1 MQAACQRPRV
11 AHGLLL
17 HADMRSCS
25 LLITV
30 ACALAGCEAA
40 ADPSGLADQLIAI
53 RDRMHTRFAATSN
66 IRTAIALGDLERVH
80 AEARVIAQLDE
91 PDMLP
96 QWQPYVANISDAAAQ
111 ITTSTSTVGA
121 ARTLAALGR
130 RCAQC
135 HEAAGAKIAFARV
148 PSPVRDVKL
157 ASEMA
162 DHQWAAARLWEGLIG
177 PSQPLW
183 LAGANGLADAR
194 LAVTAESG
202 ELGVAD
208 DVARVR
214 LLARRAQRARTGDDR
229 AQLFGELLGTCAHC
243 HFTIRDR

>member
-1 MQAACQRPRV
+1 MRV
-11 AHGLLL
+11 
-17 HADMRSCS
+17 CS
-25 LLITV
+25 LLVTV
-30 ACALAGCEAA
+30 ACALTGCEAWA
-40 ADPSGLADQLIAI
+40 APSDLVDQLIAI
-53 RDRMHTRFAATSN
+53 RDRMHARFAATAN

-80 AEARVIAQLDE
+80 AEARVIVQLDE

-96 QWQPYVANISDAAAQ
+96 EWQPYVANIRDAASQ
-111 ITTSTSTVGA
+111 IAGSTSTVAA
-121 ARTLAALGR
+121 ARTFATLGR

-135 HEAAGAKIAFARV
+135 HEAAGAKIVFAKV
-148 PSPVRDVKL
+148 ASPVRDIKL
-157 ASEMA
+157 PSQMA
-162 DHQWAAARLWEGLIG
+162 EHQWATARLWEGLIG

-183 LAGANGLADAR
+183 LAGANALTGAR
-194 LAVTAESG
+194 LAVTAETG

-214 LLARRAQRARTGDDR
+214 LIARRAQRARTNDDR